1 MSLAGQTIRIATRGS
16 ALALAQAYKVQE
28 ICQLKKPAWT
38 FEIAVIRTTG
48 DKLQSISLA
57 NPEKSLPKGLFTK
70 EIEEALLGNTADIAV
85 HSLKDLPTVLPDG
98 LKLGAVPERRDVRD
112 VFICRSAASL
122 GDNPWISIPGGATIA
137 SSSLRRKS
145 QILQTR
151 PDLHIVEIRGNVGTR
166 LQKIKD
172 NHHLYGTILALAG
185 MERLGMTIQPGGQL
199 IGPDVPE
206 GLSAIPIPLDQML
219 PCVGQAALG
228 LEIRMNDPVADEL
241 CIALNCSVAWFETHA
256 ERAFLRELGGGC
268 QSPIAAH
275 ASYADGAMDMKVMV
289 DVGGHIFRNQ
299 SSGSLEDAENL
310 GANLAHSIRHS
321 QNHAGQNPYDA

>member
-28 ICQLKKPAWT
+28 ICQTKKPSWT
-38 FEIAVIRTTG
+38 FEIVVIRTTG
-48 DKLQSISLA
+48 DKLQSASLA
-57 NPEKSLPKGLFTK
+57 NPDKSLPKGLFTK

-85 HSLKDLPTVLPDG
+85 HSLKDLPTILPEG
-98 LKLGAVPERRDVRD
+98 LKLGAVPERKDVRD
-112 VFICRSAASL
+112 VLICRSIVSES
-122 GDNPWISIPGGATIA
+122 GNPWGSIPHGATIA

-145 QILQTR
+145 QILQMR
-151 PDLHIVEIRGNVGTR
+151 PDLQVVEIRGNVGTR

-172 NHHLYGTILALAG
+172 NHDLHGTVLALAG
-185 MERLGMTIQPGGQL
+185 MERLGMSILPGGQL
-199 IGPDVPE
+199 VGPDVPD
-206 GLSAIPIPLDQML
+206 GLSAIAIPLDQML

-241 CIALNCSVAWFETHA
+241 CIALNCSVAWFESHA

-275 ASYADGAMDMKVMV
+275 ASYSDGSMNMKVMV
-289 DVGGHIFRNQ
+289 DMDGDIFRDQ

-310 GANLAHSIRHS
+310 GARLAHSIRHTHT
-321 QNHAGQNPYDA
+321 HARQKPNDA